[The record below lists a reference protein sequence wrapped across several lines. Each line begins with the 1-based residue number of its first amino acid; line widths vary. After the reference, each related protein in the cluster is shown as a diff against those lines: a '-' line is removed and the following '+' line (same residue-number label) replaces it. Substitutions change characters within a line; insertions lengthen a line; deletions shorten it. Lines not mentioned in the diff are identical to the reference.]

1 MRIRGAKSELED
13 AGLDTEGMVEST
25 SKLRDIILSMTGVD
39 IMIDEDTFK
48 STYDIIKEIG
58 VVWKDLSDIDQASLL
73 ETLAGKR
80 QASIVAAAL
89 NNYTRLDEVLR
100 LSTDSAGESA
110 KAQEEVAKGISYAF
124 EQVKIAFTELSE
136 AFMSS
141 DFLKAFAKSAQT
153 ALEVVTKLIKTFGTL
168 PTLLGGVALGASF
181 KNFGI
186 FKTISSDVNAAGLQL
201 TIFNQKWSTIKANLT
216 ADNATLGQRVKGV
229 FSGMFSIRDA
239 ELAAL
244 QRYSVQLNQVTT
256 DEQRLATQTR
266 MLNTV
271 QSSGSKMMQA
281 RVVEM
286 NSLNN
291 ALKAGAIS
299 QEQYNARMQV
309 LTTATQTTTGATA
322 ALNVG
327 LKALKLTLNTMLTIG
342 ITMGISALING
353 ISKLANASKE
363 AEEKAREARDA
374 AVERAKSYME
384 EADSMTDLQ
393 DEYIKLVTTT
403 SDLTTEK
410 ERLLS
415 IQDKLN
421 DGISD
426 QKEQVDLLNGSL
438 SETLRLTREQKVED
452 ANRALAEQAPYYK
465 EAVKDLQDAIEFS
478 GELSNKWNDI
488 SRLDW
493 GTTAF
498 SKIQAIAG
506 QAVSPTYKAAEH
518 RGDIYISGFT
528 IDEGSLRENLEV
540 LNKIISEYSVWDDA
554 NSEIITKLAETRDK
568 YQKIYDAQSEIVK
581 AYEEA
586 QSIID
591 GDKAFAKKSEEYYSL
606 IDNAQKAMQSFTEL
620 KKSGASPEEIR
631 QSEQLLEQLQSQLIE
646 LVGND
651 VEARRTIASIFG
663 SIDDG
668 ANQVEKDLRALQSS
682 VDSLTTKFTE
692 LRKTFE
698 DDVKDIDKI
707 RSAIQDLAEGKTI
720 SRKDAWEIFDLDTE
734 GILTDIR
741 LVNGEYKLSA
751 SQLTSLMDSRIA
763 KQKESIEAIKAEA
776 EAEVQSAKV
785 AVQLAEVR
793 LKTATVNSAADV
805 EYYKQYQK
813 QLAQAQ
819 ESLKAAESTLRN
831 SNRML
836 ADIENY
842 GGDIVDYS
850 KVLDAKTK
858 EIDKNLKAQKA
869 DIDTQIKSI
878 KVVVDQLEQEKDV
891 LEQQKD
897 ALNEQK
903 DSLEE
908 IVKQYKDVASEVKSL
923 TDEEKDALAKERD
936 ERKEYW
942 SKQIDDSKE
951 YYNAQI
957 DALKEEHEAK
967 KDIES
972 LEKKKLDIQEKQLA
986 VQEKQ
991 RELEEAREKRVR
1003 TYSASRGWTFMGDQ
1017 DAIATAQKN
1026 FDEAQKNL
1034 ADAQKAYQDE
1044 IEEQAYDAQIKNLE
1058 KLRDAQNKLFE
1069 EQRDAEIE
1077 GLEQQIKA
1085 VEDYAKA
1092 WTKATEDVMTA
1103 EEELIAQEVLG
1114 SDWREKIANKD
1125 LSIIEN
1131 FKTNFNR
1138 YNSQLKTITDI
1149 ELKNLEKSIKAK
1161 EADIKTRKAEIDA
1174 WEAQKTE
1181 IENAATAMKESLEE
1195 YYNNLSIANEKIIGK
1210 TNGIGD
1216 AFNELVVTVWNAK
1229 ENINVY
1235 MQEMIGNT
1243 DGIKDKMVD
1252 TAETISDSFKKMYAI
1267 MEISKLKTSVED
1279 ALNIGLGGLFGG
1291 TKRYANGGVNS
1302 DTGYAWLDGTSQR
1315 PEVVLN
1321 NADATKLYNFIHN
1334 SNFANYKPVADT
1346 QPTNATARFD
1356 GATFVFN
1363 GVQNPQQ
1370 FSQQMEIWL
1379 NHEQTRSRVNG
1390 VGN

>member
-1 MRIRGAKSELED
+1 
-13 AGLDTEGMVEST
+13 
-25 SKLRDIILSMTGVD
+25 MTGVD

-141 DFLKAFAKSAQT
+141 DFLKVFAKSAQT
-153 ALEVVTKLIKTFGTL
+153 TLEVVTKLIKTFGTL

-229 FSGMFSIRDA
+229 FSGMFSISDA
-239 ELAAL
+239 ELATL
-244 QRYSVQLNQVTT
+244 QSYSVRLNQATT
-256 DEQRLATQTR
+256 DEQRLAMQTQ

-271 QSSGSKMMQA
+271 QSGGSKMMQA

-299 QEQYNARMQV
+299 QEQYNARMQL

-327 LKALKLTLNTMLTIG
+327 LKALKLTLNTVFTIG
-342 ITMGISALING
+342 ITMVISALI
-353 ISKLANASKE
+353 SKITELANTSKE
-363 AEEKAREARDA
+363 AEEKAKEAHDA

-426 QKEQVDLLNGSL
+426 QKEQVDLLNNSL
-438 SETLRLTREQKVED
+438 SETLKLTREQRVED
-452 ANRALAEQAPYYK
+452 ARRVITELA
-465 EAVKDLQDAIEFS
+465 KDYEYAKMDVSYGLHFE
-478 GELSNKWNDI
+478 I
-488 SRLDW
+488 SPEEI
-493 GTTAF
+493 
-498 SKIQAIAG
+498 SYIKAIAG
-506 QAVSPTYKAAEH
+506 QNASYAIPDELQELW
-518 RGDIYISGFT
+518 SS
-528 IDEGSLRENLEV
+528 IDRQYNP
-540 LNKIISEYSVWDDA
+540 
-554 NSEIITKLAETRDK
+554 LAEVQIGYGEGEGLEYALNILDDIIYNYNQWEYKSDKTYDSLLKVRDEYENVYK
-568 YQKIYDAQSEIVK
+568 AQSEIVK

-591 GDKAFAKKSEEYYSL
+591 EDEAFAKKSEEYYTL

-631 QSEQLLEQLQSQLIE
+631 QSEQQLEQLQSQLID
-646 LVGND
+646 LAGND

-663 SIDDG
+663 SIGND

-682 VDSLTTKFTE
+682 VDSLTTRFTE

-813 QLAQAQ
+813 QLTQAQ
-819 ESLKAAESTLRN
+819 ESLKAAEGTLRN
-831 SNRML
+831 ANRML

-869 DIDTQIKSI
+869 DIDAQIKSI

-923 TDEEKDALAKERD
+923 TDEEKDALTKERD

-1069 EQRDAEIE
+1069 EQRDAEIK

-1125 LSIIEN
+1125 LSIIDN
-1131 FKTNFNR
+1131 FKTNFNK
-1138 YNSQLKTITDI
+1138 YNSQLKNITDI

-1161 EADIKTRKAEIDA
+1161 EADIKARKAEIDA

-1235 MQEMIGNT
+1235 MQEMMGNT
-1243 DGIKDKMVD
+1243 DSIKDKMVD
-1252 TAETISDSFKKMYAI
+1252 TVEAISDSFKKMYAI
-1267 MEISKLKTSVED
+1267 IETSSKLKTSVED

>member
-1 MRIRGAKSELED
+1 M
-13 AGLDTEGMVEST
+13 
-25 SKLRDIILSMTGVD
+25 
-39 IMIDEDTFK
+39 
-48 STYDIIKEIG
+48 
-58 VVWKDLSDIDQASLL
+58 
-73 ETLAGKR
+73 KR

-229 FSGMFSIRDA
+229 FSGMFSISDA

-244 QRYSVQLNQVTT
+244 QGYSVQLNQVTT
-256 DEQRLATQTR
+256 DEQRLAAQTQ

-271 QSSGSKMMQA
+271 QSGGSKMMQA

-299 QEQYNARMQV
+299 QEQYNIRMQA
-309 LTTATQTTTGATA
+309 LTTATQTTTGATV

-327 LKALKLTLNTMLTIG
+327 LKALKLTLNTVFAVG
-342 ITMGISALING
+342 ITKFISALI
-353 ISKLANASKE
+353 SKVTELANASKE
-363 AEEKAREARDA
+363 AEEKAKEARDV
-374 AVERAKSYME
+374 AVERANSYQQ
-384 EADSMTDLQ
+384 EADSMDNLRSQ
-393 DEYIKLVTTT
+393 YVNIATTT
-403 SDLTTEK
+403 SNLISEK
-410 ERLLS
+410 ERLSS
-415 IQDKLN
+415 IQKDIN
-421 DGISD
+421 ENISD
-426 QKEQVDLLNGSL
+426 QKDKVDLLNGSL
-438 SETLRLTREQKVED
+438 SENLDYIRQLKVE
-452 ANRALAEQAPYYK
+452 
-465 EAVKDLQDAIEFS
+465 EAKRTI
-478 GELSNKWNDI
+478 GELSK
-488 SRLDW
+488 
-493 GTTAF
+493 
-498 SKIQAIAG
+498 Q
-506 QAVSPTYKAAEH
+506 
-518 RGDIYISGFT
+518 
-528 IDEGSLRENLEV
+528 
-540 LNKIISEYSVWDDA
+540 
-554 NSEIITKLAETRDK
+554 
-568 YQKIYDAQSEIVK
+568 
-581 AYEEA
+581 YEEA
-586 QSIID
+586 KSDVSYGFSLYDIPYKDIEFIEESI
-591 GDKAFAKKSEEYYSL
+591 GDKAVYALPDLFEYRNPEKGLGISGDVQIGFGEGEGLEYALDVLDKIIYNYALWEDKDDKVYQKLVDTRKKYEDIYNAQSQIVETYETAQRIIEENTALNAEDSKRYKTL
-606 IDNAQKAMQSFTEL
+606 IDNAQQAILKFQEL
-620 KKSGASPEEIR
+620 KESDATPT
-631 QSEQLLEQLQSQLIE
+631 QLQKSQDYIIGLRNQLVN
-646 LVGND
+646 LVGSN
-651 VEARRTIASIFG
+651 VELRSEIDSIFG
-663 SIDDG
+663 SIGDD
-668 ANQVEKDLRALQSS
+668 ATQVEKDLRALQSS
-682 VDSLTTKFTE
+682 VDSLTTRFAA

-751 SQLTSLMDSRIA
+751 SQLTRLMDSRIA

-805 EYYKQYQK
+805 EYYKQYQR
-813 QLAQAQ
+813 QLTQAQ
-819 ESLKAAESTLRN
+819 ESLKAAEGTLRN
-831 SNRML
+831 ANRML

-842 GGDIVDYS
+842 GGDVVDYS
-850 KVLDAKTK
+850 KVLAAKTK

-869 DIDTQIKSI
+869 DIDAQIKSI

-908 IVKQYKDVASEVKSL
+908 IVKQYKDVASEVKRL
-923 TDEEKDALAKERD
+923 TDEEKDALTKERD

-1058 KLRDAQNKLFE
+1058 KLRDTQNKLFE

-1092 WTKATEDVMTA
+1092 WSKATEDVMTA

-1125 LSIIEN
+1125 LSIIDN

-1138 YNSQLKTITDI
+1138 YNSQLKNITDI

-1161 EADIKTRKAEIDA
+1161 EADIKARKAEIDA

-1243 DGIKDKMVD
+1243 DGIKDKMLD
-1252 TAETISDSFKKMYAI
+1252 TAEAISDSFKKMYAI
-1267 MEISKLKTSVED
+1267 IETSSKLKTSVED

>member
-1 MRIRGAKSELED
+1 M
-13 AGLDTEGMVEST
+13 
-25 SKLRDIILSMTGVD
+25 
-39 IMIDEDTFK
+39 
-48 STYDIIKEIG
+48 
-58 VVWKDLSDIDQASLL
+58 
-73 ETLAGKR
+73 KR

-201 TIFNQKWSTIKANLT
+201 TIFNQKWSTIKANLM

-229 FSGMFSIRDA
+229 FSGMFSISDA

-244 QRYSVQLNQVTT
+244 QSYRTQLNQVTT
-256 DEQRLATQTR
+256 DEQRLAAQTR
-266 MLNTV
+266 MLNAV
-271 QSSGSKMMQA
+271 QSGGSKMMQA

-291 ALKAGAIS
+291 ALKAGVIS
-299 QEQYNARMQV
+299 QEQYNTRMQA
-309 LTTATQTTTGATA
+309 LTTTTQATTGATV

-327 LKALKLTLNTMLTIG
+327 LKALKSTLNTLFTIG
-342 ITMGISALING
+342 ITMGISALI
-353 ISKLANASKE
+353 SKITELANASKE
-363 AEEKAREARDA
+363 AEEKAKEARNA
-374 AVERAKSYME
+374 AVDRANSYQQ
-384 EADSMTDLQ
+384 EADSTDGLRDQ
-393 DEYIKLVTTT
+393 YVKLATTT
-403 SDLTTEK
+403 SNLVNEK
-410 ERLLS
+410 ERLAS
-415 IQDKLN
+415 IQEEVNK
-421 DGISD
+421 GISD
-426 QKEQVDLLNGSL
+426 QKDKVDLLNGSL
-438 SETLRLTREQKVED
+438 SENLENIRQLRVE
-452 ANRALAEQAPYYK
+452 
-465 EAVKDLQDAIEFS
+465 EAKDVIRDTQLDYEKASQEMSLGLGIKSLDF
-478 GELSNKWNDI
+478 NKPDI
-488 SRLDW
+488 IKK
-493 GTTAF
+493 F
-498 SKIQAIAG
+498 QAILGTKYISSLSKDGITLGVNFEAG
-506 QAVSPTYKAAEH
+506 EVLGFEVALQQLDKLIDGYSTFEDRDDNVLQTLINARKQYE
-518 RGDIYISGFT
+518 DIYKSQSQIIET
-528 IDEGSLRENLEV
+528 YETAQRIIEENTA
-540 LNKIISEYSVWDDA
+540 LN
-554 NSEIITKLAETRDK
+554 AEDSKRYKT
-568 YQKIYDAQSEIVK
+568 
-581 AYEEA
+581 
-586 QSIID
+586 
-591 GDKAFAKKSEEYYSL
+591 L
-606 IDNAQKAMQSFTEL
+606 IDNAQQAILKFQEL
-620 KKSGASPEEIR
+620 KESDATPT
-631 QSEQLLEQLQSQLIE
+631 QLQKSQDYIIGLRNQLVN
-646 LVGND
+646 LVGSN
-651 VEARRTIASIFG
+651 VELRSEIDSIFG
-663 SIDDG
+663 SIGDD
-668 ANQVEKDLRALQSS
+668 ATQVEKDLRTLQSS
-682 VDSLTTKFTE
+682 VDSLTTRFAA

-751 SQLTSLMDSRIA
+751 SQLTRLMDSRIT

-813 QLAQAQ
+813 QLTQAQ

-831 SNRML
+831 ANRML

-869 DIDTQIKSI
+869 DIDAQIKSI

-908 IVKQYKDVASEVKSL
+908 IVKQYKNVASEVKNL
-923 TDEEKDALAKERD
+923 TDEEKDALTKERD

-1092 WTKATEDVMTA
+1092 WSKATEDVMTA

-1125 LSIIEN
+1125 LSIIDN
-1131 FKTNFNR
+1131 FKTNFNK
-1138 YNSQLKTITDI
+1138 YNSQLKNITDI

-1161 EADIKTRKAEIDA
+1161 EADIKARKAEIDA

-1267 MEISKLKTSVED
+1267 IEMSKLKTSVED
-1279 ALNIGLGGLFGG
+1279 ALNVGLGGLFGN